1 LAAGD
6 RLAVT
11 IENRVFR
18 PYAQRHSD
26 VENDGMSMYA
36 DLLSSA
42 LTGELEELS
51 EDALVD
57 YTLTCR
63 ANLLASGSSQ
73 RISAYSALATEIAYD
88 RALMKLCAVH
98 HIEAAVANFS
108 HPINERHRLEVQL
121 QKSGIDLATLG
132 RRRVAG

>member
-73 RISAYSALATEIAYD
+73 
-88 RALMKLCAVH
+88 H